1 MLKHRLIGLAVVLL
15 WAGTSFA
22 QMFQTEEMPRVS
34 DKPVVL
40 TEPMPKSEE
49 EPNVGNEVSENETID
64 QITKA
69 FAATQQDA
77 SATDDE
83 DSPLNLISQ
92 ALNPVEQ
99 KAADIEAEPE
109 EEDIFIPE
117 DELYRL
123 DTPTKD
129 GSKRGG
135 QAFVEVDD
143 EGRMKKSDKIFLFYD
158 NFKIMSRMSKTA
170 GCDVRFNILSNLD
183 RKINQLD
190 IKLVWPG
197 LTTTLSFS
205 NVSPNT
211 QTYYNYSLIGEGCYN
226 MSKAPNIIVN
236 RCRVKGMT
244 SSECANRLVWLM
256 K

>member
-1 MLKHRLIGLAVVLL
+1 MRTLGWIGV
-15 WAGTSFA
+15 FA
-22 QMFQTEEMPRVS
+22 FVAWCGGASAQLFEAPQAPAAPKTVERATPTQSSDQMSAAQEDAE
-34 DKPVVL
+34 
-40 TEPMPKSEE
+40 
-49 EPNVGNEVSENETID
+49 NNETID

-69 FAATQQDA
+69 FAATQQNAEEANDK
-77 SATDDE
+77 E
-83 DSPLNLISQ
+83 SPLHLISQ
-92 ALNPVEQ
+92 AMTAQ
-99 KAADIEAEPE
+99 KEAAVQPEPEAQE

-143 EGRMKKSDKIFLFYD
+143 EGRLKKADKIFLFYD
-158 NFKIMSRMSKTA
+158 NFKMTSYLSRTA
-170 GCDVRFNILSNLD
+170 GCDVRFNVLSNLD
-183 RKINQLD
+183 RKITQLD
-190 IKLVWPG
+190 VKLVWPE

-211 QTYYNYSLIGEGCYN
+211 QTYYNYALLGNGCYN
-226 MSKAPNIIVN
+226 MEKAPNIIVN

-244 SSECANRLVWLM
+244 SSECADRLVWLM

>member
-1 MLKHRLIGLAVVLL
+1 MRKFGWIGVFAFLFWGGA
-15 WAGTSFA
+15 ASA
-22 QMFQTEEMPRVS
+22 QMFQSDGALTAPSVAEE
-34 DKPVVL
+34 KPVQS
-40 TEPMPKSEE
+40 SEE
-49 EPNVGNEVSENETID
+49 EPSPQPAEAENETID

-69 FAATQQDA
+69 FATTQQNAADA
-77 SATDDE
+77 NKE
-83 DSPLNLISQ
+83 ESPLDLISQ
-92 ALNPVEQ
+92 AMNSAQEDSLQ
-99 KAADIEAEPE
+99 PE
-109 EEDIFIPE
+109 ISDTEGEDVFVPE
-117 DELYRL
+117 GELYRL
-123 DTPTKD
+123 DTPTQD

-143 EGRMKKSDKIFLFYD
+143 EGRMKKADKIFLFYD
-158 NFKIMSRMSKTA
+158 NFKMTSYLSNTA
-170 GCDVRFNILSNLD
+170 GCDVRFNVLSNLD

-211 QTYYNYSLIGEGCYN
+211 QTYYNYALLGNGCYN
-226 MSKAPNIIVN
+226 MEKAPNIIVN